1 MDNIEELRVFWAA
14 KELEDKARWAAKR
27 ERIKESQANGYNLP
41 WDEVVI
47 RERAEKGEFWF
58 LYSNKF
64 YQSLAKKPRIY
75 EPSMVA
81 PSDNSAS
88 DKESAGEEVQTDTKS
103 TVEK

>member
-14 KELEDKARWAAKR
+14 KELEDKARWEAKR
-27 ERIKESQANGYNLP
+27 EKIKLSQANGYNIP

-64 YQSLAKKPRIY
+64 YQSLASKNKSRMY
-75 EPSMVA
+75 EP
-81 PSDNSAS
+81 
-88 DKESAGEEVQTDTKS
+88 
-103 TVEK
+103 